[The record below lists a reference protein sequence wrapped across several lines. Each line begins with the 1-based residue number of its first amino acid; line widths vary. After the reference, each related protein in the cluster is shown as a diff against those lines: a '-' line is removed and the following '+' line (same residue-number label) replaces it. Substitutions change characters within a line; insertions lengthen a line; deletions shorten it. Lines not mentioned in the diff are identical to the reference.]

1 MSDLTCEERIDE
13 YLATV
18 AGEIKEMYKADVE
31 NGNGYDPH
39 HALHVDVVVDENGK
53 PEYGQYLMSWGGPS
67 DELRFYYNGKI
78 EYVFMDWFDG
88 ATRDVTEHE
97 SAEWLKYELMNRKPR
112 FFVYL
117 NFGRL

>member
-53 PEYGQYLMSWGGPS
+53 PEYGQYLMSCGFTTTVRLNTSLWIV
-67 DELRFYYNGKI
+67 L
-78 EYVFMDWFDG
+78 M
-88 ATRDVTEHE
+88 ALHVT
-97 SAEWLKYELMNRKPR
+97 SQSMSGQSGLSMN
-112 FFVYL
+112 
-117 NFGRL
+117 